1 MHVKCFDL
9 MSNNIL
15 QIYTNVT
22 IHSSE
27 FTVIVHTYMMY
38 LEFNNM
44 ERGMKG
50 TRIVTVEKKGLPF
63 YWLWAC
69 ALMHTDTSK
78 DILCARRRHVLCVVL
93 YMHGMQQTKSNVNII
108 HFKEIN
114 IIDKYVDFLVTY

>member
-1 MHVKCFDL
+1 
-9 MSNNIL
+9 
-15 QIYTNVT
+15 
-22 IHSSE
+22 
-27 FTVIVHTYMMY
+27 MY

-114 IIDKYVDFLVTY
+114 TIDKYVDLVVTYWKVCAIVMVWDNEDILNSHVYTL

>member
-1 MHVKCFDL
+1 ML
-9 MSNNIL
+9 
-15 QIYTNVT
+15 YP
-22 IHSSE
+22 
-27 FTVIVHTYMMY
+27 VIVHTYIMY

-93 YMHGMQQTKSNVNII
+93 YMYGMQQTKSNVNII
-108 HFKEIN
+108 HFKEMN
-114 IIDKYVDFLVTY
+114 IIDKYVDLVVTY

>member
-27 FTVIVHTYMMY
+27 LVHTYIMY

-69 ALMHTDTSK
+69 ALMHIDTSK

-114 IIDKYVDFLVTY
+114 TIDKYVDLVVTY

>member
-1 MHVKCFDL
+1 ML
-9 MSNNIL
+9 WNP
-15 QIYTNVT
+15 
-22 IHSSE
+22 
-27 FTVIVHTYMMY
+27 VIVYTYIMY

-78 DILCARRRHVLCVVL
+78 DILCARRRHFLCVWCCICTGCNKL
-93 YMHGMQQTKSNVNII
+93 RAT
-108 HFKEIN
+108 
-114 IIDKYVDFLVTY
+114 